1 MDDQTA
7 EIGFV
12 YGMMIVNTSQ
22 DNSSENVSWH
32 RMDLKTDHAE
42 GEHDVETVPK
52 ELLDLVDIHAMRSW
66 SNIGSS
72 LEVNLRT

>member
-22 DNSSENVSWH
+22 DNSSENVS
-32 RMDLKTDHAE
+32 
-42 GEHDVETVPK
+42 
-52 ELLDLVDIHAMRSW
+52 
-66 SNIGSS
+66 
-72 LEVNLRT
+72 